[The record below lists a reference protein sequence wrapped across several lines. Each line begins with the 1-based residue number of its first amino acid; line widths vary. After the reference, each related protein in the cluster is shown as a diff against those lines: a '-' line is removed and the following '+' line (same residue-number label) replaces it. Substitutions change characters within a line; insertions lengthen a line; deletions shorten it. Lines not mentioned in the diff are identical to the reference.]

1 MRKWTVVSAG
11 ILSAVI
17 AARLAPAGRAQAV
30 TPGRPADAGARTSQI
45 RQAAERNLA
54 LFQQSQ
60 KHWFEVQRCASCHHQ
75 YQPALAYRAA
85 REHGISFDEG
95 VARADAARAFTYA
108 DLDKVVQYS
117 WVLEPAV
124 DDAYRLI
131 AAEAAGVRPS
141 LSTAV
146 TARVLTARQNRGGDW
161 PSHRQRPP
169 SSYSNFTFTALGVR
183 AIQLYSHPTQKADV
197 AQHVTLA
204 RRWFESHTPVDTEE
218 RTYKLLG
225 LKWSGG
231 DRASL
236 VAAARDLARTQEADG
251 GWASLDGRVSD
262 AYSTGQALVALHD
275 AGGVPI
281 SDRNWQRGVD
291 YLLTTQAPDG
301 SWRVAT
307 RLYPPAPLSPPYFET
322 GLPYGHDQF
331 LSAQGGAWAV
341 MALAYALGPGK
352 AVMPEPLPGVT
363 PSSVEPWAETMLF
376 GSTADVRK
384 LLDAGLD
391 PNSATK
397 SGGTTALMMAA
408 PDADK
413 MKLLLDRG
421 ANVNARSETKYTAL
435 MVAAQYG
442 IHSTPAIRL
451 LLSRGADAAQSQ
463 GKPLFNA
470 DPLFL
475 AAYSG
480 NAEVLPDLLKAGAS
494 LNGEMTLIGTSNS
507 DAISGAV
514 RHAYLDVANVLVQL
528 GAPVDRTDA
537 RITPLVKAVLG
548 DQVEMARFLISKGAD
563 VNHVDGNG
571 MTPLLYAASI
581 DFGSPAMIDML
592 LKAGARTD
600 MKTKEGKTAL
610 ELAQRYNHTHLLA
623 SLNGRVQSAKLEV
636 EK

>member
-1 MRKWTVVSAG
+1 MMRTFMRNRTIGCVA
-11 ILSAVI
+11 ILSSLLAVTGTI
-17 AARLAPAGRAQAV
+17 RAAGAAEDATRAGRIREAAAR
-30 TPGRPADAGARTSQI
+30 
-45 RQAAERNLA
+45 NLT
-54 LFQQSQ
+54 LFQASQ
-60 KHWFEVQRCASCHHQ
+60 KHWFEVQRCVSCHHQ

-85 REHGISFDEG
+85 REHGIPFDEAI
-95 VARADAARAFTYA
+95 ARADAAKAFIYA
-108 DLDKVVQYS
+108 DLDKAVQYS

-131 AAEAAGVRPS
+131 AAEAAGVRPN
-141 LSTAV
+141 LATAV

-183 AIQLYSHPTQKADV
+183 AIQLYSHPTQKAEV
-197 AQHVTLA
+197 APHVALA
-204 RRWFESHTPVDTEE
+204 RRWFESHTPIDTEE

-236 VAAARDLARTQEADG
+236 AAAARDLAKTQEADG

-281 SDRNWQRGVD
+281 SDPNWRRGID
-291 YLLTTQAPDG
+291 YLLKTQAADG
-301 SWRVAT
+301 SWHVAT
-307 RLYPPAPLSPPYFET
+307 RLYPPAPLSPPYFES

-331 LSAQGGAWAV
+331 LSAQAGAWGV
-341 MALAYALGPGK
+341 MALAMALGPGT
-352 AVMPEPLPGVT
+352 AVVLEPLPGVA
-363 PSSVEPWAETMLF
+363 PANVEPWAETMLF
-376 GSTADVRK
+376 GTVADVKK
-384 LLDAGLD
+384 LLDGGLD
-391 PNSATK
+391 PNAVTK

-408 PDADK
+408 PDAEK
-413 MKLLLDRG
+413 MALLLDRG

-435 MVAAQYG
+435 MVAAQHG

-451 LLSRGADAAQSQ
+451 LLARGADAGQSQ

-528 GAPVDRTDA
+528 GAPVDRTDL

-563 VNHVDGNG
+563 PNHVDGNG

-581 DFGSPAMIDML
+581 DFGSSAMIDML

-600 MKTKEGKTAL
+600 MKTKDGKTAV
-610 ELAQRYNHTHLLA
+610 ELARQYKHVHLLA
-623 SLNGRVQSAKLEV
+623 SLSGQPAH
-636 EK
+636 

>member
-1 MRKWTVVSAG
+1 MQKRFTACVVA
-11 ILSAVI
+11 IFA
-17 AARLAPAGRAQAV
+17 AV
-30 TPGRPADAGARTSQI
+30 TLASVAGAETATEI
-45 RQAAERNLA
+45 RAAAARNLA

-60 KHWFEVQRCASCHHQ
+60 KHWFEVQRCDSCHHQ

-85 REHGISFDEG
+85 REHGIPFDETI
-95 VARADAARAFTYA
+95 ARADAARAFTYA
-108 DLDKVVQYS
+108 DLDKAVQYS
-117 WVLEPAV
+117 WIIEPAV

-131 AAEAAGVRPS
+131 AADAAGVRPN
-141 LSTAV
+141 LGTAV
-146 TARVLTARQNRGGDW
+146 MAKLLMARQNRGGDW

-169 SSYSNFTFTALGVR
+169 SSYSNVTFTALGVR
-183 AIQLYSHPTQKADV
+183 AIQLYAHPSQKAE
-197 AQHVTLA
+197 LA
-204 RRWFESHTPVDTEE
+204 RHVALARQWLVSHVAVDTEE

-225 LKWSGG
+225 LKWSNG

-236 VAAARDLARTQEADG
+236 QAAVRDLTRTQETDG

-262 AYSTGQALVALHD
+262 AYSTAQALVALHEG
-275 AGGVPI
+275 GGVSI
-281 SDRNWQRGVD
+281 ADANWQRGIHW
-291 YLLTTQAPDG
+291 LLKTQAADG
-301 SWRVAT
+301 SWHTAT
-307 RLYPPAPLSPPYFET
+307 RLYPPAPLSPPYFES

-331 LSAQGGAWAV
+331 LSGQGGAWAV
-341 MALAYALGPGK
+341 VALADALGPAK
-352 AVMPEPLPGVT
+352 KVVPEPLPGVA
-363 PSSVEPWAETMLF
+363 PSHVEGWAETILF
-376 GSTADVRK
+376 GTTADVKK
-384 LLDAGLD
+384 LLDAGFD
-391 PNSATK
+391 PNSTTN

-413 MKLLLDRG
+413 MKLLIDRG

-442 IHSTPAIRL
+442 THSTPAIRL
-451 LLSRGADAAQSQ
+451 LLAHGADASQSQ
-463 GKPLFNA
+463 GQPLFNA

-475 AAYSG
+475 AAYGG

-494 LNGEMTLIGTSNS
+494 LNGEMRLIGTSS
-507 DAISGAV
+507 TDAISGAV
-514 RHAYLDVANVLVQL
+514 RHGYLDVAETLVTL

-548 DQVEMARFLISKGAD
+548 DQVEMAKFLIAKGAG

-610 ELAQRYNHTHLLA
+610 DLARQYQHTHLIP
-623 SLNGRVQSAKLEV
+623 SLEHVAANQH
-636 EK
+636 

>member
-1 MRKWTVVSAG
+1 MAMVAMVLAAASAD
-11 ILSAVI
+11 AAD
-17 AARLAPAGRAQAV
+17 AARLR
-30 TPGRPADAGARTSQI
+30 DAAT
-45 RQAAERNLA
+45 RNLA

-60 KHWFEVQRCASCHHQ
+60 KRWFDVQRCDSCHHQ

-85 REHGISFDEG
+85 REHGIPFDEAI
-95 VARADAARAFTYA
+95 ARADAAKAFTYA
-108 DLDKVVQYS
+108 DLDRVVQYS
-117 WVLEPAV
+117 WIIEPGV

-131 AAEAAGVRPS
+131 AADAAGVRPS

-146 TARVLTARQNRGGDW
+146 MARILMARQNRGGDW

-169 SSYSNFTFTALGVR
+169 SSYSNVTFTALGVR
-183 AIQLYSHPTQKADV
+183 AIQLYAHSSQKAEL
-197 AQHVTLA
+197 AKHVTLA
-204 RRWFESHTPVDTEE
+204 RQWLQSHRPVDTEE

-225 LKWSGG
+225 LKWSGA
-231 DRASL
+231 DRASI
-236 VAAARDLARTQEADG
+236 AAATRELFLTQEADG

-262 AYSTGQALVALHD
+262 PYSTGQALVALYD
-275 AGGVPI
+275 GGGVPI
-281 SDRNWQRGVD
+281 SDRNWQRGID
-291 YLLTTQAPDG
+291 WLLKTQAADG
-301 SWRVAT
+301 SWHTAT
-307 RLYPPAPLSPPYFET
+307 RLYPPAPLSPPYFES

-352 AVMPEPLPGVT
+352 RVVPEPLPGVA
-363 PSSVEPWAETMLF
+363 PQNVEPWAETVLF
-376 GSTADVRK
+376 GTAGDVKK
-384 LLDAGLD
+384 LLDAGFD
-391 PNSATK
+391 ASSATK

-408 PDADK
+408 PDAEK
-413 MKLLLDRG
+413 MKLLIDRG

-442 IHSTPAIRL
+442 IHSTPAVRL
-451 LLSRGADAAQSQ
+451 LLSHGADASQSQ
-463 GKPLFNA
+463 GQPLFNA

-475 AAYSG
+475 AAYGG
-480 NAEVLPDLLKAGAS
+480 NADVLPDLMKAGAS
-494 LNGEMTLIGTSNS
+494 LNGEMRLIGTSNS

-514 RHAYLDVANVLVQL
+514 RHGYLDVAETLVKL

-548 DQVEMARFLISKGAD
+548 DQVEMAKFLVAKGAD

-610 ELAQRYNHTHLLA
+610 ELAKQYKHTHLIP
-623 SLNGRVQSAKLEV
+623 SLGAAAAN
-636 EK
+636 

>member
-1 MRKWTVVSAG
+1 MRNGITAFLALLCSVSVALG
-11 ILSAVI
+11 AD
-17 AARLAPAGRAQAV
+17 APAKAGPTPAQL
-30 TPGRPADAGARTSQI
+30 RDA
-45 RQAAERNLA
+45 AARNLA
-54 LFQQSQ
+54 LLQASQ
-60 KHWFEVQRCASCHHQ
+60 KNWFEVQRCDSCHHQ

-85 REHGISFDEG
+85 REHGIPFDEAI
-95 VARADAARAFTYA
+95 ARADAARAFTYA
-108 DLDKVVQYS
+108 DLDKNVQYS

-124 DDAYRLI
+124 DDAFRLI
-131 AAEAAGVRPS
+131 AADAAGVRPS

-146 TARVLTARQNRGGDW
+146 MARMLTARQNRGGDW

-183 AIQLYSHPTQKADV
+183 AIQLYAHPTQRADV
-197 AQHVTLA
+197 AAHVVLA
-204 RRWFESHTPVDTEE
+204 RRWFLSHTPVDTEE
-218 RTYKLLG
+218 RTYRLLG

-231 DRASL
+231 SRASL
-236 VAAARDLARTQEADG
+236 LAATRDLANTQEADG

-275 AGGVPI
+275 GGGVPI
-281 SDRNWQRGVD
+281 SDANWRRGID
-291 YLLTTQAPDG
+291 YLLKTQAADG
-301 SWRVAT
+301 SWHTAT
-307 RLYPPAPLSPPYFET
+307 RLHPPAPLSPPYFES

-352 AVMPEPLPGVT
+352 PVVPEPLPGVA
-363 PSSVEPWAETMLF
+363 PSNVDPWAETMLF
-376 GSTADVRK
+376 GSAADVKK
-384 LLDAGLD
+384 LLDGGLD
-391 PNSATK
+391 PNVATK
-397 SGGTTALMMAA
+397 PGGTTALMMAA
-408 PDADK
+408 PDAEK
-413 MKLLLDRG
+413 MKLLIDRG

-435 MVAAQYG
+435 MVAAQHG

-451 LLSRGADAAQSQ
+451 LLSNGADAGQSQ

-514 RHAYLDVANVLVQL
+514 RHHYLDVANVLVQL
-528 GAPVDRTDA
+528 GAPVDRTDL
-537 RITPLVKAVLG
+537 RITPLVKAVVG
-548 DQVEMARFLISKGAD
+548 DQVEMASFLISRGAD

-581 DFGSPAMIDML
+581 DFGSSAMIDML

-600 MKTKEGKTAL
+600 LKTKEGKTAL
-610 ELAQRYNHTHLLA
+610 ELARQYKHTHLLA
-623 SLNGRVQSAKLEV
+623 SLSARAAN
-636 EK
+636 

>member
-1 MRKWTVVSAG
+1 MYKRVALAVLTLLFSA
-11 ILSAVI
+11 
-17 AARLAPAGRAQAV
+17 AAYAETAQAS
-30 TPGRPADAGARTSQI
+30 RI
-45 RQAAERNLA
+45 RAAAEKNLT
-54 LFQQSQ
+54 LFQSSQ
-60 KHWFEVQRCASCHHQ
+60 KHWFEVQRCDSCHHQ
-75 YQPALAYRAA
+75 FQPALAYRAA
-85 REHGISFDEG
+85 REHGIPFDETI
-95 VARADAARAFTYA
+95 ARADAARAFSYA
-108 DLDKVVQYS
+108 DLDKLVQYS
-117 WVLEPAV
+117 WIIEPGIA
-124 DDAYRLI
+124 DAYQLI
-131 AAEAAGVRPS
+131 AADAAGVRPS
-141 LSTAV
+141 LGTAV
-146 TARVLTARQNRGGDW
+146 MARVLIARQNRGGDW

-169 SSYSNFTFTALGVR
+169 SSYSNVTFTALGVR
-183 AIQLYSHPTQKADV
+183 AIELYAHTSQKAELAEHV
-197 AQHVTLA
+197 ALA
-204 RRWFESHTPVDTEE
+204 RRWFLAHQAVDTEE

-231 DRASL
+231 DRASI
-236 VAAARDLARTQEADG
+236 AAATRDLARTQEADG

-262 AYSTGQALVALHD
+262 AYSTGQALVALHE

-281 SDRNWQRGVD
+281 TDANWQRGIEF
-291 YLLTTQAPDG
+291 LLKTQAADG
-301 SWRVAT
+301 SWHTAT
-307 RLYPPAPLSPPYFET
+307 RLYPPAPLSPPYFES

-341 MALAYALGPGK
+341 MALTDALGAGK
-352 AVMPEPLPGVT
+352 KVVPEPLPGVA
-363 PSSVEPWAETMLF
+363 PQDVEPWAETMLF
-376 GSTADVRK
+376 GTTADVKK

-391 PNSATK
+391 PNAATK

-408 PDADK
+408 PDVDK
-413 MKLLLDRG
+413 MRLLIDRG

-442 IHSTPAIRL
+442 THSTAAIRL
-451 LLSRGADAAQSQ
+451 LLARGADGSPSQ
-463 GKPLFNA
+463 GRPLFNA

-475 AAYSG
+475 AAYGG

-514 RHAYLDVANVLVQL
+514 RHGYLDVADTLVKL

-548 DQVEMARFLISKGAD
+548 DQVEMAKFLISKGAD

-600 MKTKEGKTAL
+600 MTTKQGKTAL
-610 ELAQRYNHTHLLA
+610 ELARQYKHTHLIP
-623 SLNGRVQSAKLEV
+623 SLERIAAVQR
-636 EK
+636 

>member
-1 MRKWTVVSAG
+1 MQKWVVCHSSVVVLSIASIAG
-11 ILSAVI
+11 AAD
-17 AARLAPAGRAQAV
+17 AARIR
-30 TPGRPADAGARTSQI
+30 DA
-45 RQAAERNLA
+45 AARNLA
-54 LFQQSQ
+54 LFQSSQ
-60 KHWFEVQRCASCHHQ
+60 KHWFEVQRCDSCHHQ

-85 REHGISFDEG
+85 REHGIPFDEAI
-95 VARADAARAFTYA
+95 ARADAAKAFTYA

-117 WVLEPAV
+117 WIIEPAV

-131 AAEAAGVRPS
+131 AADAAGVRPS

-146 TARVLTARQNRGGDW
+146 MARLLMARQNRGGDW

-169 SSYSNFTFTALGVR
+169 SSYSNVTFTALGVR
-183 AIQLYSHPTQKADV
+183 AIQLYAHPSQRAELAKHV
-197 AQHVTLA
+197 ALA
-204 RRWFESHTPVDTEE
+204 RQWLLSHRPVDTEE

-231 DRASL
+231 DRATLLNATKSL
-236 VAAARDLARTQEADG
+236 LDSQQSDG
-251 GWASLDGRVSD
+251 GWPSLDGRVTD
-262 AYSTGQALVALHD
+262 AYSTAQALVALHD
-275 AGGVPI
+275 GGGVPI
-281 SDRNWQRGVD
+281 ADRNWQRGID
-291 YLLTTQAPDG
+291 WLLKAQAADG
-301 SWRVAT
+301 SWHTAT
-307 RLYPPAPLSPPYFET
+307 RLYPPAPLSPPYYES

-341 MALAYALGPGK
+341 MALAYALGAGK
-352 AVMPEPLPGVT
+352 RVVPEPLPGVA
-363 PSSVEPWAETMLF
+363 PQNVEPWAETILF
-376 GSTADVRK
+376 GTAADVKK
-384 LLDAGLD
+384 LLDGGFDA
-391 PNSATK
+391 NAATK

-408 PDADK
+408 PDAAK
-413 MKLLLDRG
+413 MKLLIDRG
-421 ANVNARSETKYTAL
+421 ANVNARSDTKYTAL
-435 MVAAQYG
+435 MVATQYG
-442 IHSTPAIRL
+442 IHSTPAVQL
-451 LLSRGADAAQSQ
+451 LLAHGADASQSQ

-475 AAYSG
+475 AAYGG
-480 NAEVLPDLLKAGAS
+480 NADVLPDLLKAGAS

-514 RHAYLDVANVLVQL
+514 RHGYLDVAETLVKL

-548 DQVEMARFLISKGAD
+548 DQVEMAKFLISKGAD

-592 LKAGARTD
+592 LKAGARAD

-610 ELAQRYNHTHLLA
+610 ELARQYKHTHLIA
-623 SLNGRVQSAKLEV
+623 SLSGAAAN
-636 EK
+636 

>member
-1 MRKWTVVSAG
+1 MRNWTLVSAG
-11 ILSAVI
+11 LFCLAVAAGMGGPAAAQSSA
-17 AARLAPAGRAQAV
+17 AGDAGRA
-30 TPGRPADAGARTSQI
+30 ARI
-45 RQAAERNLA
+45 REAAARNLA

-85 REHGISFDEG
+85 REHGIPFDEG
-95 VARADAARAFTYA
+95 IARADAAKAFTYS
-108 DLDKVVQYS
+108 DLDRAVQYS

-131 AAEAAGVRPS
+131 AADAAGVRPN

-183 AIQLYSHPTQKADV
+183 AIQLYAHPAQKADV
-197 AQHVTLA
+197 AAHVALA
-204 RRWFESHTPVDTEE
+204 RRWFESHQPVDTEE
-218 RTYKLLG
+218 RTYRLLG

-231 DRASL
+231 NRESL
-236 VAAARDLARTQEADG
+236 AAAARDLGTTQEADG
-251 GWASLDGRVSD
+251 GWASLDGRSSD

-275 AGGVPI
+275 AGGVPV
-281 SDRNWQRGVD
+281 SDANWQRGIE
-291 YLLTTQAPDG
+291 YLLKTQAPDG
-301 SWRVAT
+301 SWHVAT
-307 RLYPPAPLSPPYFET
+307 RLYKPAPLSPPYFEA
-322 GLPYGHDQF
+322 GLPYEHDQF

-341 MALAYALGPGK
+341 MALAYALGSGK
-352 AVMPEPLPGVT
+352 TVQPEPISGVA
-363 PSSVEPWAETMLF
+363 PSDVEPWAETVLF
-376 GSTADVRK
+376 GSAADVKK
-384 LLDAGLD
+384 LLDGGFD
-391 PNSATK
+391 PNAATK

-408 PDADK
+408 PDVEK

-421 ANVNARSETKYTAL
+421 ANVNARSDTKYTAL

-442 IHSTPAIRL
+442 IHSTPAVRL
-451 LLSRGADAAQSQ
+451 LLARGADAGPSE

-480 NAEVLPDLLKAGAS
+480 NAEVLPELLAAGAS

-514 RHAYLDVANVLVQL
+514 RHAYLDVAETLVKL

-581 DFGSPAMIDML
+581 DFGSSAMIDML

-610 ELAQRYNHTHLLA
+610 DLARQYKHTHLIE
-623 SLNGRVQSAKLEV
+623 SLSGHQAH
-636 EK
+636 

>member
-1 MRKWTVVSAG
+1 MALVLTALCLPASIASAAG
-11 ILSAVI
+11 AVD
-17 AARLAPAGRAQAV
+17 AARVR
-30 TPGRPADAGARTSQI
+30 DA
-45 RQAAERNLA
+45 AARNLA

-60 KHWFEVQRCASCHHQ
+60 KHWFEVQRCDSCHHQ

-85 REHGISFDEG
+85 REHAIPFDESI
-95 VARADAARAFTYA
+95 ARADAAKAFTYA
-108 DLDKVVQYS
+108 DLDKAVQYS
-117 WVLEPAV
+117 WIIEPAV

-141 LSTAV
+141 LSTSV
-146 TARVLTARQNRGGDW
+146 MARLLMARQNRAGDW

-169 SSYSNFTFTALGVR
+169 SSYSNVTFTALGVR
-183 AIQLYSHPTQKADV
+183 AIQLYAHPSQKAELAKHV
-197 AQHVTLA
+197 ALA
-204 RRWFESHTPVDTEE
+204 RQWLLSHRPVDTEE

-231 DRASL
+231 DRASIQ
-236 VAAARDLARTQEADG
+236 AAAKDLFSTQEADG
-251 GWASLDGRVSD
+251 GWASLDGRPSD

-275 AGGVPI
+275 SGEVPI
-281 SDRNWQRGVD
+281 ADSHWQRGID
-291 YLLTTQAPDG
+291 WLLKTQAADG
-301 SWRVAT
+301 SWHTRT
-307 RLYPPAPLSPPYFET
+307 RLYPPAPLSPPYYES

-331 LSAQGGAWAV
+331 LSAQGGTWAV
-341 MALAYALGPGK
+341 MALAYALGPGQR
-352 AVMPEPLPGVT
+352 VVPEPLPGVA
-363 PSSVEPWAETMLF
+363 PQNVEPWAETMLF
-376 GSTADVRK
+376 GTAADVKK
-384 LLDAGLD
+384 LLDGGLD
-391 PNSATK
+391 PNSSTK

-408 PDADK
+408 PDAEK
-413 MKLLLDRG
+413 MSLLIDRG

-442 IHSTPAIRL
+442 THSTAAIRL
-451 LLSRGADAAQSQ
+451 LLSRGADASQSQ

-475 AAYSG
+475 AAYGG

-507 DAISGAV
+507 DAISGSV
-514 RHAYLDVANVLVQL
+514 RHGYLDVAETLVKL

-548 DQVEMARFLISKGAD
+548 DQVEMAKFLISKGAD

-610 ELAQRYNHTHLLA
+610 ELARQYKHTHLIP
-623 SLNGRVQSAKLEV
+623 SLERPVAGN
-636 EK
+636 

>member
-1 MRKWTVVSAG
+1 MQKRFAALLLFALSSSSAF
-11 ILSAVI
+11 
-17 AARLAPAGRAQAV
+17 AAG
-30 TPGRPADAGARTSQI
+30 ADAGRI
-45 RQAAERNLA
+45 RDAATRNLA

-60 KHWFEVQRCASCHHQ
+60 KHWFEVQRCDSCHHQ

-85 REHGISFDEG
+85 REHGIPFDEAI
-95 VARADAARAFTYA
+95 ARADAAKAFTYA
-108 DLDKVVQYS
+108 DLDRAVQYS
-117 WVLEPAV
+117 WIIEPGV

-131 AAEAAGVRPS
+131 AADAAGVRPNLTTS
-141 LSTAV
+141 V
-146 TARVLTARQNRGGDW
+146 MARLLMARQNRGGDW

-183 AIQLYSHPTQKADV
+183 AIQLYAHPSQKAELAKHV
-197 AQHVTLA
+197 ALA
-204 RRWFESHTPVDTEE
+204 RQWFLAHTPIDTEE

-231 DRASL
+231 DRGSI
-236 VAAARDLARTQEADG
+236 AAATRDLQKTQAADG
-251 GWASLDGRVSD
+251 GWPSLDGRESD
-262 AYSTGQALVALHD
+262 AYSTGQALVALHEG
-275 AGGVPI
+275 GGVAI
-281 SDRNWQRGVD
+281 ADANWQRGIEW
-291 YLLTTQAPDG
+291 LLKTQAADG
-301 SWRVAT
+301 SWHTKT
-307 RLYPPAPLSPPYFET
+307 RLYPPAPLSPPYYES

-341 MALAYALGPGK
+341 IALADALGPGRK
-352 AVMPEPLPGVT
+352 VVPEPLPGVA
-363 PSSVEPWAETMLF
+363 PSNVEPWAETMLF
-376 GSTADVRK
+376 GTTGDVKK
-384 LLDAGLD
+384 LLDGGLD
-391 PNSATK
+391 PNAATK

-408 PDADK
+408 PDAGK
-413 MKLLLDRG
+413 MTLLLDRG

-435 MVAAQYG
+435 MVAAQHG

-451 LLSRGADAAQSQ
+451 LLSRGADASQSA

-475 AAYSG
+475 AAYGG

-514 RHAYLDVANVLVQL
+514 RHAYLDVAETLVRL

-548 DQVEMARFLISKGAD
+548 DQVEMAKFLIAKGAD

-581 DFGSPAMIDML
+581 DFGTPAMIDML

-600 MKTKEGKTAL
+600 MKTKQGKTAL
-610 ELAQRYNHTHLLA
+610 ELAREYKHTHLIP
-623 SLNGRVQSAKLEV
+623 SLSAGV
-636 EK
+636 AAN

>member
-1 MRKWTVVSAG
+1 MKKIPVATAIVVFAFVSTASAADPAR
-11 ILSAVI
+11 IRN
-17 AARLAPAGRAQAV
+17 AAA
-30 TPGRPADAGARTSQI
+30 S
-45 RQAAERNLA
+45 NLA
-54 LFQQSQ
+54 LFQSSQ
-60 KHWFEVQRCASCHHQ
+60 KHWFEVQRCDSCHHQ

-85 REHGISFDEG
+85 REHGIPFDEAI
-95 VARADAARAFTYA
+95 ARADAAKAFTYA

-117 WVLEPAV
+117 WIIEPAV

-131 AAEAAGVRPS
+131 AADAAGVRPS

-146 TARVLTARQNRGGDW
+146 MAKLLMARQNRAGDW

-169 SSYSNFTFTALGVR
+169 SSYSNVTFTALGVR
-183 AIQLYSHPTQKADV
+183 AIQLYAHPSQKAELAKHV
-197 AQHVTLA
+197 ALA
-204 RRWFESHTPVDTEE
+204 RQWLLSHRPVDTEE

-231 DRASL
+231 DRSSIL
-236 VAAARDLARTQEADG
+236 AAAKDLFSVQGADG
-251 GWASLDGRVSD
+251 GWASLDGRESD

-275 AGGVPI
+275 SGEVPVA
-281 SDRNWQRGVD
+281 DAHWQRGID
-291 YLLTTQAPDG
+291 WLLKTQAADG
-301 SWRVAT
+301 SWHTRT
-307 RLYPPAPLSPPYFET
+307 RLYPPAPLSPPYYES

-331 LSAQGGAWAV
+331 LSAQGGAWADI
-341 MALAYALGPGK
+341 ALAYATGPAK
-352 AVMPEPLPGVT
+352 KVIPEQLPGVA
-363 PSSVEPWAETMLF
+363 PENVEPWAETMLF
-376 GSTADVRK
+376 GTAADVKK
-384 LLDAGLD
+384 LLDGGLD

-397 SGGTTALMMAA
+397 SGGTTALMMAV
-408 PDADK
+408 PDAVK
-413 MKLLLDRG
+413 MKLLIDRG

-442 IHSTPAIRL
+442 THSTPAIRL
-451 LLSRGADAAQSQ
+451 LLANGADASPSQ

-475 AAYSG
+475 AAYGG

-514 RHAYLDVANVLVQL
+514 RHGYLDVADTLVKL
-528 GAPVDRTDA
+528 GAPVDRTDK

-548 DQVEMARFLISKGAD
+548 DQVEMAKFLIAKGAD
-563 VNHVDGNG
+563 VNHVDGNE

-581 DFGSPAMIDML
+581 DFGSSAMIDML

-600 MKTKEGKTAL
+600 IKTKEGKTAL
-610 ELAQRYNHTHLLA
+610 ELARQYHHTHLIP
-623 SLNGRVQSAKLEV
+623 SLTAGGAAN
-636 EK
+636 

>member
-1 MRKWTVVSAG
+1 MAPMRMTTAVAIVCGLLAG
-11 ILSAVI
+11 GL
-17 AARLAPAGRAQAV
+17 AAAEDAPASATRL
-30 TPGRPADAGARTSQI
+30 RDAAT
-45 RQAAERNLA
+45 RNLA

-60 KHWFEVQRCASCHHQ
+60 KGWFDVQRCDSCHHQ

-85 REHGISFDEG
+85 REHGIPFDETI
-95 VARADAARAFTYA
+95 ARADAAKAFTYA
-108 DLDKVVQYS
+108 DLDRAVQYS
-117 WVLEPAV
+117 WIIEPAV

-131 AAEAAGVRPS
+131 AADAAGVRPN
-141 LSTAV
+141 LTTAV
-146 TARVLTARQNRGGDW
+146 MARLLMARQNRGGDW

-183 AIQLYSHPTQKADV
+183 AIQLYAHPSQKAELAKHV
-197 AQHVTLA
+197 ALA
-204 RRWFESHTPVDTEE
+204 RQWFLSHTPIDTEE

-231 DRASL
+231 DRAAI
-236 VAAARDLARTQEADG
+236 AAATRDLQKTQEADG
-251 GWASLDGRVSD
+251 GWASLDGRESD
-262 AYSTGQALVALHD
+262 AYSTGQSLVALHD
-275 AGGVPI
+275 GGGVAT
-281 SDRNWQRGVD
+281 SDANWQRGIEW
-291 YLLTTQAPDG
+291 LLKTQAADG
-301 SWRVAT
+301 SWHTRT
-307 RLYPPAPLSPPYFET
+307 RLYPPAPLSPPYYES

-341 MALAYALGPGK
+341 MALAYALGPAK
-352 AVMPEPLPGVT
+352 KVVPEPLPGVA
-363 PSSVEPWAETMLF
+363 PVNVEAWAEPMLF
-376 GSTADVRK
+376 GSAADVKK
-384 LLDAGLD
+384 LLDGGFD

-408 PDADK
+408 PDAGK
-413 MKLLLDRG
+413 MTLLLDRG

-435 MVAAQYG
+435 MVAAQHG

-451 LLSRGADAAQSQ
+451 LLSRGADASQSAGQ
-463 GKPLFNA
+463 PLFNA

-475 AAYSG
+475 AAYGG
-480 NAEVLPDLLKAGAS
+480 NAEVLPDLVKAGAS
-494 LNGEMTLIGTSNS
+494 LNGEMRLIGTSNS

-514 RHAYLDVANVLVQL
+514 RHAYLDVAETLVTL

-548 DQVEMARFLISKGAD
+548 DQVEMAKFLIAKGAD

-581 DFGSPAMIDML
+581 DFGTPAMIDML

-610 ELAQRYNHTHLLA
+610 ELARQYKHTHLIP
-623 SLNGRVQSAKLEV
+623 SLSATAAAN
-636 EK
+636 